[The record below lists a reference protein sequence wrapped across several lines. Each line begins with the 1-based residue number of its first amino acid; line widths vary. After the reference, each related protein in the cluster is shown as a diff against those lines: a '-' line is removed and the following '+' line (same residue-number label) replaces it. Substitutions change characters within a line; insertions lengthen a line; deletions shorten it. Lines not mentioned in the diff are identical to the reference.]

1 MLKEWIDVAIIETT
15 EIIKATKSNPVK
27 PVDFVDYLEKKQRHI
42 KSIKNHVSTKR
53 YTDSSDSIEYP
64 DWI

>member
-1 MLKEWIDVAIIETT
+1 MLKEWIDVAIIKTT
-15 EIIKATKSNPVK
+15 EVIKANKSKLK

-42 KSIKNHVSTKR
+42 ESIKNHVSTKR
-53 YTDSSDSIEYP
+53 YTDSSNSIEYP